1 MTKRRESRKSLQ
13 VEVSEKCKKEEDDK
27 EMKRRPSSKPMTSG
41 VCVALYQDDASE
53 SDDGHASLAILLVKA
68 KIKKPAQN

>member
-1 MTKRRESRKSLQ
+1 MKNG
-13 VEVSEKCKKEEDDK
+13 KEHDD
-27 EMKRRPSSKPMTSG
+27 EGTRRRPSSRPVIAS